1 MNGKTIQGIDL
12 AAICWSGT
20 EVRMYYQAGNTPFG
34 ITEWQLGKVNHS
46 VGGGTGQDLLP
57 PA

>member
-1 MNGKTIQGIDL
+1 
-12 AAICWSGT
+12 
-20 EVRMYYQAGNTPFG
+20 MYYQAGNTSFG